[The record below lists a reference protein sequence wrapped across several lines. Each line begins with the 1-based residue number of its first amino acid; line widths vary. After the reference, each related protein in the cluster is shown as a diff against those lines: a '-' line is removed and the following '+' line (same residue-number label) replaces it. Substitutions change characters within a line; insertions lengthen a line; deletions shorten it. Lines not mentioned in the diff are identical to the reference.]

1 MAIYYLV
8 LLTVT
13 AEEARKHESLDVAIV
28 GAGAAGVGVGAVL
41 ADLGLDSYAILERD
55 EVGASFQQWP
65 AEMRFITPSFPSN
78 NFGCRDLNA
87 VTTDTSPAFAL
98 DREHPTG
105 REYAEYLQG
114 VAEFHDL
121 PVRTGVEVESVQRHD
136 DGFVLHMST
145 GAVIQSRFVVWAA
158 GQFGQPNDEPFPGAS
173 HCVHNARVESWST
186 FVDECVEDPIVI
198 VGGYESGID
207 AALALADLGQNV
219 LVVDEDGPW
228 QFRGPDPSEVL
239 SPYTSQRLRK
249 ALEDDAPIA
258 LEDGIRVERVDIE
271 EGTFD
276 LLGTDGSSFTT
287 RNRPVLA
294 TGFERGL
301 GLVDEHFE
309 SENGQLRLTER
320 DESTIT
326 PGLFLAGPQVAHNGQ
341 QFCFIYKFRQRFAV
355 VADEI
360 ATRLDVDRT
369 PLDEYREKSM
379 FLDDLSCCEPDMCDC

>member
-1 MAIYYLV
+1 LAIYYSL

-13 AEEARKHESLDVAIV
+13 PEEARKHESLDVAIV
-28 GAGAAGVGVGAVL
+28 GAGAAGVGLGAVL
-41 ADLGLDSYAILERD
+41 ADLGLDSYAILERG

-65 AEMRFITPSFPSN
+65 EEMRLITPSFPSN
-78 NFGCRDLNA
+78 SFGCRDLNA

-105 REYAEYLQG
+105 AEYAEYLQG
-114 VAEFHDL
+114 VVEFHDL

-136 DGFVLHMST
+136 DGFILHTST
-145 GAVIQSRFVVWAA
+145 GVIQSRFVIWAA
-158 GQFGQPNDEPFPGAS
+158 GQFGQPNDSPFPGAS
-173 HCVHNARVESWST
+173 HCVHNSRVESWRA
-186 FVDECVEDPIVI
+186 FADECVGDPIVV

-207 AALALADLGQNV
+207 AALALADLGYEV
-219 LVVDEDGPW
+219 VVVDEEGPW

-239 SPYTSQRLRK
+239 SPYTSQRLQGV
-249 ALEDDAPIA
+249 LEDDAPIA
-258 LEDGIRVERVDIE
+258 LEDGIRVQRVDIE
-271 EGTFD
+271 EGTFEV
-276 LLGTDGSSFTT
+276 LGTDGASFST

-309 SENGQLRLTER
+309 SENGQPQLTER

-355 VADEI
+355 VVDEI
-360 ATRLDVDRT
+360 AARLDG
-369 PLDEYREKSM
+369 
-379 FLDDLSCCEPDMCDC
+379 DLSFIIDNGTTVVIQLPDLDST

>member
-1 MAIYYLV
+1 LATYCPV
-8 LLTVT
+8 LLIVT
-13 AEEARKHESLDVAIV
+13 PEEARKHESLDVAIV
-28 GAGAAGVGVGAVL
+28 GAGAAGVGLGAVL

-55 EVGASFQQWP
+55 EVGASFQRWP

-87 VTTDTSPAFAL
+87 ITTDTSPAFAL

-105 REYAEYLQG
+105 AEYAEYLQG
-114 VAEFHDL
+114 VVEFHDL

-136 DGFVLHMST
+136 DGFALHTST
-145 GAVIQSRFVVWAA
+145 GVIRSRFVVWAA

-173 HCVHNARVESWST
+173 HCVHNARVESWSAFT
-186 FVDECVEDPIVI
+186 DECVEGPIVI

-207 AALALADLGQNV
+207 AALALADLGHDV
-219 LVVDEDGPW
+219 LVVDEEGPW

-239 SPYTSQRLRK
+239 SPYTSQRLRE

-258 LEDGIRVERVDIE
+258 LEDGVRVERVDVE
-271 EGTFD
+271 EETFD
-276 LLGTDGSSFTT
+276 LLGTDGASFTT

-301 GLVDEHFE
+301 GLVDEQFE
-309 SENGQLRLTER
+309 SENGQPQLTER

-341 QFCFIYKFRQRFAV
+341 EFCFIYKFRQRFAV

-360 ATRLDVDRT
+360 AARLDVDRT
-369 PLDEYREKSM
+369 PLDEYREKNM
-379 FLDDLSCCEPDMCDC
+379 FLEDLSCCEPDMCDC